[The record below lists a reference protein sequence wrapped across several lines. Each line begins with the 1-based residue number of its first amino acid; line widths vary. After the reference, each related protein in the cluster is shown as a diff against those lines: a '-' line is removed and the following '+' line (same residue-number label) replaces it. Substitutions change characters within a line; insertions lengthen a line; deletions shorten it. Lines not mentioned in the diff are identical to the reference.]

1 MLWATFLIFGPPFGV
16 NFGCGG
22 SMLPVHFVPNSIVW
36 FQSALLLHI
45 LHYYYASMQMVS
57 YDCKVHHLL
66 SSKMSH
72 KVHILGLLNAH
83 IKHAFQPHIST
94 TNIKMQ
100 TSTKCC
106 FKECFQKM
114 HASWNHQITQM
125 VKRIVSNYRLANCN
139 YKSIWR
145 KQLIQLI
152 QALNEDD
159 PSAKYK
165 NCTSKIL
172 ITILC
177 KWHIWN
183 KTNQEKYLLLRRYF
197 QLCKISLTHCRNSAA
212 SC

>member
-1 MLWATFLIFGPPFGV
+1 MRTS
-16 NFGCGG
+16 N
-22 SMLPVHFVPNSIVW
+22 MHFN
-36 FQSALLLHI
+36 
-45 LHYYYASMQMVS
+45 
-57 YDCKVHHLL
+57 
-66 SSKMSH
+66 H
-72 KVHILGLLNAH
+72 KH
-83 IKHAFQPHIST
+83 Q
-94 TNIKMQ
+94 MQ

-106 FKECFQKM
+106 FKECLQKM

-183 KTNQEKYLLLRRYF
+183 KTNQEKYLLLRVFPTVQDIVNALPQQCCKLLDCTLHKKRSALPTSNLPDDCAGYRTCRYP
-197 QLCKISLTHCRNSAA
+197 AA
-212 SC
+212 